1 MRQILLYFL
10 NLIIAVAMVSC
21 SGHEDD
27 MDDNGNGGGST
38 PSPNTGIKIATI
50 IVKDITLTSATSGG
64 NITDDGNFPLI
75 ERGICWNTSENPTI
89 NDFKTSDGTG
99 VGTYTSRLINLSGGN
114 TYYVRAYATNIR
126 GTTYG
131 QQVTF
136 NTPGISP
143 TLSTAEL
150 STITSNTAL
159 SGGTI
164 THKGGSEIA
173 TVGICWNTTGLP
185 TIDDWSTSE
194 KYKSNSFALKL
205 TELEPYTKYY
215 VRAYA
220 TNDTGIGYGEDRT
233 FTTAKGVPVLST
245 IPITEVTTNSAKSGG
260 IITNTGGSKII
271 SCGVCWNTK
280 PTPTIHNPKTSD
292 METGGQFTSQL
303 TDLEF
308 GKTYYAR
315 AYATNEFGT
324 SYGEEISF
332 MANDISL
339 PTLTTLHASDITINS
354 AKLGGNITS
363 AGSGNIIE
371 RGIVWSTSSNPTID
385 NHKISNGTGVG
396 KYIISITELADKT
409 IYYARAYATNEKGTA
424 YGDEINFT
432 TVELKTPELS
442 QTNISNIGVSS
453 VTVKSSIRDN
463 GNGTISEQGF
473 CWSTNSVPTI
483 NDFKIQK
490 SPIIGEFSSLISSL
504 DDNTQYYVRAYAIN
518 QKGVGYGEIAK
529 FSTLKR
535 GLPCLSDIQ
544 MSELSFASV
553 KLSSSVTDNGN
564 LDISARGFCWSTSP
578 NPTIDNDQLQVGRG
592 MGDFTKTISGLQE
605 DTKYH
610 IRSYATN
617 ETGTGYS
624 NELTLTTG
632 KRDIP
637 ILKTTIFEQ
646 INDTS
651 VSVSSSIESSGYL
664 DIIEYGFCWSTS
676 PNSTIDGHKIRCTT
690 SFTANISGLQE
701 NTKYYI
707 RSYAINSM
715 GIGYGE
721 ENSVYTQPSVSIADE
736 WFKRYCLYKFDTDKN
751 NILSYAEIKDITTL
765 DLGDYMQYIYNFH
778 GNIDPEIYTIRSL
791 DGIKYFTGLQTL
803 NVTGGGVKLQLLD
816 VNGCENLATLNCSDN
831 QLTSLDGI
839 SNCPNLTILNCR
851 NNQLTSLDGISNCPN
866 LTILDCGNNPLT
878 SLDVSDYLNL
888 TTLNCNYT
896 GGNRTGS
903 LTSLNVNGCTNLTTL
918 DCSNN
923 PLTSLDLSGNP
934 NLITLNCT
942 SNQLTS
948 LNGISNYCPNLT
960 ALYCHNNP
968 LTSLDVNGCINL
980 ITLACNNNY
989 VGKNYKKLTFLNVNG
1004 CVNLTTLECSSNQ
1017 LNSMDL
1023 SDCPN
1028 LTELNCSSNQL
1039 TLLEVS
1045 KCKNLFKLLCYDN
1058 QLTSLNVSQNP
1069 KLCILDC
1076 GKNQLIS
1083 LDISKTLIGEV
1094 VANYWQLACAMN
1106 TLETLYLK
1114 TGWQIKYINVNR
1126 DSKYISNQTQ
1136 ILYKD

>member
-27 MDDNGNGGGST
+27 MDDNGNGGGGT
-38 PSPNTGIKIATI
+38 PSPNTGIKIATS

-354 AKLGGNITS
+354 AKLGGNITN

-839 SNCPNLTILNCR
+839 SNCPNLTIL
-851 NNQLTSLDGISNCPN
+851 
-866 LTILDCGNNPLT
+866 DCGNNPLT

-980 ITLACNNNY
+980 KELYCGANKMTSLDVSGCINLITLACNNNY

-1004 CVNLTTLECSSNQ
+1004 CVNLTTLE
-1017 LNSMDL
+1017 
-1023 SDCPN
+1023 
-1028 LTELNCSSNQL
+1028 CSSNQL

>member
-1 MRQILLYFL
+1 M
-10 NLIIAVAMVSC
+10 
-21 SGHEDD
+21 
-27 MDDNGNGGGST
+27 
-38 PSPNTGIKIATI
+38 
-50 IVKDITLTSATSGG
+50 
-64 NITDDGNFPLI
+64 
-75 ERGICWNTSENPTI
+75 
-89 NDFKTSDGTG
+89 
-99 VGTYTSRLINLSGGN
+99 
-114 TYYVRAYATNIR
+114 
-126 GTTYG
+126 
-131 QQVTF
+131 
-136 NTPGISP
+136 
-143 TLSTAEL
+143 
-150 STITSNTAL
+150 
-159 SGGTI
+159 
-164 THKGGSEIA
+164 
-173 TVGICWNTTGLP
+173 
-185 TIDDWSTSE
+185 
-194 KYKSNSFALKL
+194 
-205 TELEPYTKYY
+205 
-215 VRAYA
+215 RAYA

-651 VSVSSSIESSGYL
+651 VSVSSSIESSGVL
-664 DIIEYGFCWSTS
+664 DIIEYGCCWSTS

-980 ITLACNNNY
+980 KELYCGANKMTSLDVSGCINLITLACNNNY

>member
-27 MDDNGNGGGST
+27 MDDNGNGGGGT
-38 PSPNTGIKIATI
+38 PSPNTGIKIATS

-205 TELEPYTKYY
+205 TELKPYTKYY

-354 AKLGGNITS
+354 AKLGGNITN

-803 NVTGGGVKLQLLD
+803 NATGGGVKLQLLD

-980 ITLACNNNY
+980 KELYCGANKMTSLDVSGCINLITLACNNNY

-1004 CVNLTTLECSSNQ
+1004 CVNLTTLE
-1017 LNSMDL
+1017 
-1023 SDCPN
+1023 
-1028 LTELNCSSNQL
+1028 CSSNQL

>member
-980 ITLACNNNY
+980 KELYCGANKMTSLDVSGCINLITLACNNNY

-1083 LDISKTLIGEV
+1083 LDISKTLI
-1094 VANYWQLACAMN
+1094 
-1106 TLETLYLK
+1106 
-1114 TGWQIKYINVNR
+1114 
-1126 DSKYISNQTQ
+1126 
-1136 ILYKD
+1136 

>member
-1 MRQILLYFL
+1 M
-10 NLIIAVAMVSC
+10 
-21 SGHEDD
+21 
-27 MDDNGNGGGST
+27 
-38 PSPNTGIKIATI
+38 
-50 IVKDITLTSATSGG
+50 
-64 NITDDGNFPLI
+64 
-75 ERGICWNTSENPTI
+75 
-89 NDFKTSDGTG
+89 
-99 VGTYTSRLINLSGGN
+99 
-114 TYYVRAYATNIR
+114 
-126 GTTYG
+126 
-131 QQVTF
+131 
-136 NTPGISP
+136 
-143 TLSTAEL
+143 
-150 STITSNTAL
+150 
-159 SGGTI
+159 
-164 THKGGSEIA
+164 
-173 TVGICWNTTGLP
+173 
-185 TIDDWSTSE
+185 
-194 KYKSNSFALKL
+194 
-205 TELEPYTKYY
+205 
-215 VRAYA
+215 RAYA

-980 ITLACNNNY
+980 KELYCGANKMTSLDVSGCINLITLACNNNY

>member
-1 MRQILLYFL
+1 M
-10 NLIIAVAMVSC
+10 
-21 SGHEDD
+21 
-27 MDDNGNGGGST
+27 
-38 PSPNTGIKIATI
+38 
-50 IVKDITLTSATSGG
+50 
-64 NITDDGNFPLI
+64 
-75 ERGICWNTSENPTI
+75 
-89 NDFKTSDGTG
+89 
-99 VGTYTSRLINLSGGN
+99 
-114 TYYVRAYATNIR
+114 
-126 GTTYG
+126 
-131 QQVTF
+131 
-136 NTPGISP
+136 
-143 TLSTAEL
+143 
-150 STITSNTAL
+150 
-159 SGGTI
+159 
-164 THKGGSEIA
+164 
-173 TVGICWNTTGLP
+173 
-185 TIDDWSTSE
+185 
-194 KYKSNSFALKL
+194 
-205 TELEPYTKYY
+205 
-215 VRAYA
+215 RAYA

-354 AKLGGNITS
+354 AKLGGNITN

-980 ITLACNNNY
+980 KELYCGANKMTSLDVSGCINLITLACNNNY

-1004 CVNLTTLECSSNQ
+1004 CVNLTTLE
-1017 LNSMDL
+1017 
-1023 SDCPN
+1023 
-1028 LTELNCSSNQL
+1028 CSSNQL

>member
-1 MRQILLYFL
+1 M
-10 NLIIAVAMVSC
+10 
-21 SGHEDD
+21 
-27 MDDNGNGGGST
+27 
-38 PSPNTGIKIATI
+38 
-50 IVKDITLTSATSGG
+50 
-64 NITDDGNFPLI
+64 
-75 ERGICWNTSENPTI
+75 
-89 NDFKTSDGTG
+89 
-99 VGTYTSRLINLSGGN
+99 
-114 TYYVRAYATNIR
+114 
-126 GTTYG
+126 
-131 QQVTF
+131 
-136 NTPGISP
+136 
-143 TLSTAEL
+143 STAEL

-354 AKLGGNITS
+354 AKLGGNITN

-664 DIIEYGFCWSTS
+664 DIIEYGFRWSTS

-980 ITLACNNNY
+980 KELYCGANKMTSLDVSGCINLITLACNNNY

-1004 CVNLTTLECSSNQ
+1004 CVNLTTLE
-1017 LNSMDL
+1017 
-1023 SDCPN
+1023 
-1028 LTELNCSSNQL
+1028 CSSNQL

>member
-1 MRQILLYFL
+1 M
-10 NLIIAVAMVSC
+10 
-21 SGHEDD
+21 
-27 MDDNGNGGGST
+27 
-38 PSPNTGIKIATI
+38 
-50 IVKDITLTSATSGG
+50 
-64 NITDDGNFPLI
+64 
-75 ERGICWNTSENPTI
+75 
-89 NDFKTSDGTG
+89 
-99 VGTYTSRLINLSGGN
+99 
-114 TYYVRAYATNIR
+114 
-126 GTTYG
+126 
-131 QQVTF
+131 
-136 NTPGISP
+136 
-143 TLSTAEL
+143 
-150 STITSNTAL
+150 
-159 SGGTI
+159 
-164 THKGGSEIA
+164 
-173 TVGICWNTTGLP
+173 
-185 TIDDWSTSE
+185 
-194 KYKSNSFALKL
+194 
-205 TELEPYTKYY
+205 
-215 VRAYA
+215 
-220 TNDTGIGYGEDRT
+220 
-233 FTTAKGVPVLST
+233 
-245 IPITEVTTNSAKSGG
+245 
-260 IITNTGGSKII
+260 
-271 SCGVCWNTK
+271 
-280 PTPTIHNPKTSD
+280 
-292 METGGQFTSQL
+292 
-303 TDLEF
+303 
-308 GKTYYAR
+308 
-315 AYATNEFGT
+315 
-324 SYGEEISF
+324 
-332 MANDISL
+332 
-339 PTLTTLHASDITINS
+339 
-354 AKLGGNITS
+354 
-363 AGSGNIIE
+363 
-371 RGIVWSTSSNPTID
+371 
-385 NHKISNGTGVG
+385 
-396 KYIISITELADKT
+396 
-409 IYYARAYATNEKGTA
+409 
-424 YGDEINFT
+424 
-432 TVELKTPELS
+432 S

-980 ITLACNNNY
+980 KELYCGANKMTSLDVSGCINLITLACNNNY

>member
-490 SPIIGEFSSLISSL
+490 V
-504 DDNTQYYVRAYAIN
+504 Q
-518 QKGVGYGEIAK
+518 
-529 FSTLKR
+529 
-535 GLPCLSDIQ
+535 
-544 MSELSFASV
+544 
-553 KLSSSVTDNGN
+553 
-564 LDISARGFCWSTSP
+564 
-578 NPTIDNDQLQVGRG
+578 
-592 MGDFTKTISGLQE
+592 
-605 DTKYH
+605 
-610 IRSYATN
+610 
-617 ETGTGYS
+617 
-624 NELTLTTG
+624 
-632 KRDIP
+632 
-637 ILKTTIFEQ
+637 
-646 INDTS
+646 
-651 VSVSSSIESSGYL
+651 
-664 DIIEYGFCWSTS
+664 
-676 PNSTIDGHKIRCTT
+676 
-690 SFTANISGLQE
+690 
-701 NTKYYI
+701 
-707 RSYAINSM
+707 
-715 GIGYGE
+715 
-721 ENSVYTQPSVSIADE
+721 
-736 WFKRYCLYKFDTDKN
+736 
-751 NILSYAEIKDITTL
+751 
-765 DLGDYMQYIYNFH
+765 
-778 GNIDPEIYTIRSL
+778 
-791 DGIKYFTGLQTL
+791 
-803 NVTGGGVKLQLLD
+803 
-816 VNGCENLATLNCSDN
+816 
-831 QLTSLDGI
+831 
-839 SNCPNLTILNCR
+839 
-851 NNQLTSLDGISNCPN
+851 
-866 LTILDCGNNPLT
+866 
-878 SLDVSDYLNL
+878 
-888 TTLNCNYT
+888 
-896 GGNRTGS
+896 
-903 LTSLNVNGCTNLTTL
+903 
-918 DCSNN
+918 
-923 PLTSLDLSGNP
+923 LSGNF
-934 NLITLNCT
+934 
-942 SNQLTS
+942 
-948 LNGISNYCPNLT
+948 
-960 ALYCHNNP
+960 HH
-968 LTSLDVNGCINL
+968 
-980 ITLACNNNY
+980 
-989 VGKNYKKLTFLNVNG
+989 
-1004 CVNLTTLECSSNQ
+1004 
-1017 LNSMDL
+1017 
-1023 SDCPN
+1023 
-1028 LTELNCSSNQL
+1028 
-1039 TLLEVS
+1039 
-1045 KCKNLFKLLCYDN
+1045 
-1058 QLTSLNVSQNP
+1058 
-1069 KLCILDC
+1069 
-1076 GKNQLIS
+1076 
-1083 LDISKTLIGEV
+1083 
-1094 VANYWQLACAMN
+1094 
-1106 TLETLYLK
+1106 
-1114 TGWQIKYINVNR
+1114 
-1126 DSKYISNQTQ
+1126 
-1136 ILYKD
+1136 

>member
-1 MRQILLYFL
+1 M
-10 NLIIAVAMVSC
+10 
-21 SGHEDD
+21 
-27 MDDNGNGGGST
+27 
-38 PSPNTGIKIATI
+38 
-50 IVKDITLTSATSGG
+50 
-64 NITDDGNFPLI
+64 
-75 ERGICWNTSENPTI
+75 
-89 NDFKTSDGTG
+89 
-99 VGTYTSRLINLSGGN
+99 
-114 TYYVRAYATNIR
+114 
-126 GTTYG
+126 
-131 QQVTF
+131 
-136 NTPGISP
+136 
-143 TLSTAEL
+143 STAEL

-354 AKLGGNITS
+354 AKLGGNITN

-980 ITLACNNNY
+980 KELYCGANKMTSLDVSGCINLITLACNNNY

-1004 CVNLTTLECSSNQ
+1004 CVNLTTLE
-1017 LNSMDL
+1017 
-1023 SDCPN
+1023 
-1028 LTELNCSSNQL
+1028 CSSNQL

>member
-839 SNCPNLTILNCR
+839 SNCPNLTIL
-851 NNQLTSLDGISNCPN
+851 
-866 LTILDCGNNPLT
+866 DCGNNPLT

-968 LTSLDVNGCINL
+968 LTSLDVNGCINLKELYCGANKMTSLDVSGCINL